1 MENKLSKIKYRVLY
15 VSDILGV
22 KKEEFFSSI
31 GQTYGNY
38 KGGNKET
45 GSVSSEVLEK
55 IVTIY
60 PQISSEWLLTG
71 RGSALK
77 ENIEKGN
84 SVFIST
90 GSNFSN
96 RGDVIQGGKTIN
108 SEASDNPYLA
118 LTIEILRDQISQKDK
133 TIAQLMEVVSKLS
146 SSHTQQE
153 QRQKQHNKS
162 TS

>member
-22 KKEEFFSSI
+22 KREEFFSSI

-38 KGGNKET
+38 KGENKET

-71 RGSALK
+71 RGPALK
-77 ENIEKGN
+77 ENTEKGN

-96 RGDVIQGGKTIN
+96 RGDVIHGGKTIN
-108 SEASDNPYLA
+108 SEASDNPYLE